1 MKYYRFKTHTTSYYF
16 PELKKNQ
23 SYMYGL
29 YSAYGSKIVKLYWW
43 VFKNCFLVR
52 TLHTVNEKNFTFP
65 YELIKTVEGENSLM
79 AFNMGSPGTEQKIS
93 ILGYDYSTQSPFF
106 AKFSQKKRAMELSKN
121 EIRILTALKDTGIAT
136 TLFDYKIT
144 DSYVFL
150 KTECVQGTR
159 PQSRNINEKV
169 VEIAIQL
176 SKIHLTDLKEKE
188 NIRYSFSHG
197 DFCPWNFLICDGNLR
212 LIDWEMA
219 ADRPLGYDIFTYLFQ
234 TSFLFEEKALT
245 DILKTNE
252 SYINAYFQAFDTID
266 YYPYLKEFVNF
277 KLKEISPDS
286 SLYPKYQTLY
296 NFCN

>member
-1 MKYYRFKTHTTSYYF
+1 
-16 PELKKNQ
+16 
-23 SYMYGL
+23 MYGL
-29 YSAYGSKIVKLYWW
+29 YSAYGGMLSKIYWSLFKKFQLIRMLTSVKEESLP
-43 VFKNCFLVR
+43 
-52 TLHTVNEKNFTFP
+52 FP
-65 YELIKTVEGENSLM
+65 YSIIQNCVGKNSLL
-79 AFNMGSPGTEQKIS
+79 AFNMGSPGAEQKIS
-93 ILGYDYSTQSPFF
+93 ILGYDYSTRSPFF

-121 EIRILTALKDTGIAT
+121 EIQILTALKDTGIAT

-159 PQSRNINEKV
+159 PQNRNINEKV
-169 VEIAIQL
+169 VEIAIRL

-188 NIRYSFSHG
+188 NIQYSFSHG
-197 DFCPWNFLICDGNLR
+197 DFCPWNFLVCDGNLR

-252 SYINAYFQAFDTID
+252 SHINTYFQAFDIID
-266 YYPYLKEFVNF
+266 YYPYLKEFAKF
-277 KLKEISPDS
+277 KLKETSPDS

>member
-1 MKYYRFKTHTTSYYF
+1 
-16 PELKKNQ
+16 
-23 SYMYGL
+23 MYGL
-29 YSAYGSKIVKLYWW
+29 YSAYGGMLSKIYWSLFKKFQLIRMLTSVKEESLP
-43 VFKNCFLVR
+43 
-52 TLHTVNEKNFTFP
+52 FP
-65 YELIKTVEGENSLM
+65 YSIIQNCVGKNSLL
-79 AFNMGSPGTEQKIS
+79 AFNMGSPGAEQKIS
-93 ILGYDYSTQSPFF
+93 ILGYDYSTRSPFF

-121 EIRILTALKDTGIAT
+121 EIQILTALKDTGIAT

-159 PQSRNINEKV
+159 PQNRNINEKV
-169 VEIAIQL
+169 VEIAIRL

-188 NIRYSFSHG
+188 NIQYSFSHG
-197 DFCPWNFLICDGNLR
+197 DFCPWNFLVCDGNLR

-234 TSFLFEEKALT
+234 TSFLFEEKALI
-245 DILKTNE
+245 DILKINE
-252 SYINAYFQAFDTID
+252 SYIHAYFQAFDIID
-266 YYPYLKEFVNF
+266 YYPYLKEFANF
-277 KLKEISPDS
+277 KLKETSPDS

>member
-1 MKYYRFKTHTTSYYF
+1 MKYYRFKTFTTSYYF
-16 PELKKNQ
+16 PKLSKKTQ
-23 SYMYGL
+23 YMYGL
-29 YSAYGSKIVKLYWW
+29 YSAYGGMLSKIYWSLFKKIQFIRVLTSVKEESLP
-43 VFKNCFLVR
+43 
-52 TLHTVNEKNFTFP
+52 FP
-65 YELIKTVEGENSLM
+65 YSTIQNCVGKNSLL
-79 AFNMGSPGTEQKIS
+79 AFNMGSPGVEQKIS

-121 EIRILTALKDTGIAT
+121 EIQILTALKDTDIAT
-136 TLFDYKIT
+136 ILFDYKIT
-144 DSYVFL
+144 DNYVFL

-188 NIRYSFSHG
+188 NIQYSFSHG
-197 DFCPWNFLICDGNLR
+197 DFCPWNFLVCDGNLR

-245 DILKTNE
+245 DILKINE
-252 SYINAYFQAFDTID
+252 SYIHAYFQAFDIID
-266 YYPYLKEFVNF
+266 YYPYLKEFANF
-277 KLKEISPDS
+277 KLKETSPDS

>member
-1 MKYYRFKTHTTSYYF
+1 
-16 PELKKNQ
+16 
-23 SYMYGL
+23 MYGL
-29 YSAYGSKIVKLYWW
+29 YCAYGGMLSKIYWSLFKKFQLIRMLTSVKEESLP
-43 VFKNCFLVR
+43 
-52 TLHTVNEKNFTFP
+52 FP
-65 YELIKTVEGENSLM
+65 YSIIQNCVGKNSLL

-121 EIRILTALKDTGIAT
+121 EIQILTALKNTGIAT

-144 DSYVFL
+144 DNYVFL

-176 SKIHLTDLKEKE
+176 SKIHLTELKEKE
-188 NIRYSFSHG
+188 NIQYSFSHG

-234 TSFLFEEKALT
+234 TSFLFEEKALK

-252 SYINAYFQAFDTID
+252 RYIHAYFQAFDIID
-266 YYPYLKEFVNF
+266 YYPYLKEFANF
-277 KLKEISPDS
+277 KLKETSPDS